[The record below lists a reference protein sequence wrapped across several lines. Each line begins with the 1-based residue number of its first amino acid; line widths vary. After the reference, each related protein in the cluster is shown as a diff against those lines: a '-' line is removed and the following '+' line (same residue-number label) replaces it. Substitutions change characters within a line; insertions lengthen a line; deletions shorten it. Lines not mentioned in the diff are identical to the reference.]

1 MKARGWRAPARR
13 LLLALVLIQLVAC
26 SSGDDPPISESQAY
40 YFVESLKQVEAGGR
54 QLQAA
59 DLDEAGLGAALAML
73 DQALRLAYQV
83 ERDGLDRLDVRLGK
97 NYQRY
102 FIEGVENY
110 RLGFEAG
117 DAEQQREGLRLL
129 ARWSEFWQPERAAI
143 LARLEPR

>member
-1 MKARGWRAPARR
+1 MKLQSWNGLARQ
-13 LLLALVLIQLVAC
+13 LLLALALTQLLAC
-26 SSGDDPPISESQAY
+26 SSGDDPPISETQAY
-40 YFVESLKQVEAGGR
+40 YFTESLRQVEAGGR

-59 DLDEAGLGAALAML
+59 NLDEPGLTAALAML
-73 DQALRLAYQV
+73 DQALKLAYQV
-83 ERDGLDRLDVRLGK
+83 EREGLDRLDVRLGK

-129 ARWSEFWQPERAAI
+129 ARWSEFWSSERAAI
-143 LARLEPR
+143 MARLEPS